1 MPNWCAN
8 GLRIIATNDEQ
19 RNKLK
24 ELVEHTKKEDDNGLL
39 SFFYPTPK
47 DLLDTVAG
55 YMSGEEG
62 EKLKKQEEA
71 NLIKHGAR
79 NWYDWQI
86 NNWGTKWDVDVQ
98 HQWIFDYT
106 DKNIYECFFD
116 SAWSPPIGF
125 YNRLVEDGYKVE
137 ATYNEIGCAYIGFYR
152 DGDDE
157 CYSWGEI
164 KGDYESQFAE
174 LQDSPKPTDEDSDE
188 FWDWDS
194 QLTDFSQEKFFDN
207 NGLEDL
213 TPQGWGG

>member
-1 MPNWCAN
+1 MNMPNWCAN
-8 GLRIIATNDEQ
+8 GLRIEARDEEQ
-19 RNKLK
+19 QEKLRALHRHA
-24 ELVEHTKKEDDNGLL
+24 EAEGGLC
-39 SFFYPTPK
+39 SFFYPTPQE
-47 DLLDTVAG
+47 LLDTVAG
-55 YMSGEEG
+55 HMSGEEG
-62 EKLKKQEEA
+62 EKLKKQEQA
-71 NLIKHGAR
+71 NIEKYGQA
-79 NWYDWQI
+79 NWYDWQVFT
-86 NNWGTKWDVDVQ
+86 WGTKWDPNVD
-98 HQWIFDYT
+98 HQVLT
-106 DKNIYECFFD
+106 NGGKAYECFFD

-164 KGDYESQFAE
+164 KGDYESQFTE